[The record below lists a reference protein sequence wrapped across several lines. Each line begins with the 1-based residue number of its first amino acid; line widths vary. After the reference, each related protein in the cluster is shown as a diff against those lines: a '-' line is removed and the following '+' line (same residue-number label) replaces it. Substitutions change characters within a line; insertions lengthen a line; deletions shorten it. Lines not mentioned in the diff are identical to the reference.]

1 MQKAPITIP
10 EDLDN
15 LERDSEVEINKLV
28 EQMEAFFQP
37 VTEVLDPLINPT
49 SAEEDEEGE
58 GGGQAAP
65 AKGGKGDPKK
75 DDKKGGA
82 KPPAKGAK
90 GAAEA

>member
-15 LERDSEVEINKLV
+15 LEKDSDVEITKLV

-37 VTEVLDPLINPT
+37 VTEVLDPLINPKVT
-49 SAEEDEEGE
+49 LEDEEGADAA
-58 GGGQAAP
+58 QAAP
-65 AKGGKGDPKK
+65 AKGKADPKK

-82 KPPAKGAK
+82 KAPPKGGK